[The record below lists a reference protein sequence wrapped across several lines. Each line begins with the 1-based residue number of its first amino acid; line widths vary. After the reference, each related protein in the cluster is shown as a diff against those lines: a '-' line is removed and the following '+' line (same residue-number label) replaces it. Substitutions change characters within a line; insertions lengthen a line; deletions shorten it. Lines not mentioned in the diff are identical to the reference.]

1 MVYLTKKTTRGQH
14 YYYLVKSFKYDRRV
28 EKVQMYLGSEEPDE
42 SELEQLKLKHT
53 IELELAAIER
63 MALMSSE
70 TYRTPYLKK
79 DEILG
84 MERMRF
90 LNRALHRIQD
100 PRERAQEAALNS
112 VQTISGN
119 MALSSN
125 PLPTDNIEAIFEQDR
140 APPGVPLSKVL
151 EALALRRLH
160 GEISE
165 RVARLDKKNILKLH
179 QDLFEGT
186 GKGGV
191 LRADS
196 ASLPGSAFMPPPAI
210 LVEDELEGVL
220 QWWHDPSPLHPFER
234 AVLFH
239 HRFQQ
244 VRPFESGNGLVG
256 RLILDGMLMRAGL
269 SATKWKKEDRSAYL
283 SGLVAGDRGDRT
295 KLIGTFWKAYRNQ
308 HRPTVDGDK
317 GALRISPRQA
327 QLEAF

>member
-14 YYYLVKSFKYDRRV
+14 YYYLVKSFKYDGRV
-28 EKVQMYLGSEEPDE
+28 EKVQRYLGSEEPNE
-42 SELEQLKLKHT
+42 NELEPLKQKHT
-53 IELELAAIER
+53 VELELAAIER

-70 TYRTPYLKK
+70 TYRTPYLNN
-79 DEILG
+79 DEIQG
-84 MERMRF
+84 MERMKF
-90 LNRALHRIQD
+90 LNRALHRLQD
-100 PRERAQEAALNS
+100 PGERAQQASLNS
-112 VQTISGN
+112 VETISGN

-125 PLPTDNIEAIFEQDR
+125 PLPTDNIEAIFEHDR
-140 APPGVPLSKVL
+140 APSGVPLSKVL

-160 GEISE
+160 GEILE
-165 RVARLDKKNILKLH
+165 RVSRLDKRSILKLH

-191 LRADS
+191 LRSDS

-210 LVEDELEGVL
+210 LVEDELEGLL

-234 AVLFH
+234 AILFH

-256 RLILDGMLMRAGL
+256 RLILDGMLMRGGL
-269 SATKWKKEDRSAYL
+269 SPTKWKKEDRSTYL

-295 KLIGTFWKAYRNQ
+295 KLIGTFCKAYREQ

-317 GALRISPRQA
+317 GALRLSPRQA

>member
-14 YYYLVKSFKYDRRV
+14 YYYLVKSFKYDGRV
-28 EKVQMYLGSEEPDE
+28 EKVQRYLGSEEPNE
-42 SELEQLKLKHT
+42 SELEQLKQRHT
-53 IELELAAIER
+53 VELELAAIER
-63 MALMSSE
+63 MAIMSSE
-70 TYRTPYLKK
+70 TYRTPYLKI
-79 DEILG
+79 EEVVAV
-84 MERMRF
+84 ERMRF
-90 LNRALHRIQD
+90 LNRALNRLQD
-100 PRERAQEAALNS
+100 PSERAQHASLNC
-112 VQTISGN
+112 VKTISGN

-125 PLPTDNIEAIFEQDR
+125 PLPTDSIEAIFEHDR
-140 APPGVPLSKVL
+140 APSGVPLSKVL

-160 GEISE
+160 EEISD
-165 RVARLDKKNILKLH
+165 RVARLDKRNILKLH

-191 LRADS
+191 LREDS

-210 LVEDELEGVL
+210 LVEDELEGLL

-269 SATKWKKEDRSAYL
+269 SPTKWKKEDRSTYL

-295 KLIGTFWKAYRNQ
+295 KLIGTFWKAYREQ

-317 GALRISPRQA
+317 DALRLSPRQA